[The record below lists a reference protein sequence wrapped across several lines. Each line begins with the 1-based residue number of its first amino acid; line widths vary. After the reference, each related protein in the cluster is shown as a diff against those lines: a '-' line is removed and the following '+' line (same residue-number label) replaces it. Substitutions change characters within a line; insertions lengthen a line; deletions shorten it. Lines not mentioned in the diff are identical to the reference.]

1 MGALA
6 AAPAVRPGDK
16 TMPELEPKSPS
27 ESRVEMTELV
37 MPTDANNLGS
47 AFGGRIVQWM
57 DLAGAVA
64 ARRHAR
70 RPVVTAA
77 IDQLTFLAPV
87 RVGHVALLRAQVNA
101 AFGTS
106 MEVEVEVFDEDPDT
120 GQRRRCC
127 DAFLTFVALGPDRKP
142 TPVPALVLVGEDD
155 QARER
160 EAHRRRARRLEGR
173 PPRSPP

>member
-1 MGALA
+1 
-6 AAPAVRPGDK
+6 
-16 TMPELEPKSPS
+16 
-27 ESRVEMTELV
+27 MTELV

-70 RPVVTAA
+70 MPVVTVA

-87 RVGHVALLRAQVNA
+87 RLGHVALLRAQVNA

-106 MEVEVEVFDEDPDT
+106 MEVEVEVIDEDPDT
-120 GQRRRCC
+120 GERRRCC
-127 DAFLTFVALGPDRKP
+127 DGFLTFVALGPDRRP
-142 TPVPALVLVGEDD
+142 APVARLLHETEEERV
-155 QARER
+155 RER
-160 EAHRRRARRLEGR
+160 EAHGRRARRLETRAPRADPARR
-173 PPRSPP
+173 PPPA

>member
-1 MGALA
+1 MPDLA
-6 AAPAVRPGDK
+6 
-16 TMPELEPKSPS
+16 PKSPA

-37 MPTDANNLGS
+37 MPTDGNNLGS

-57 DLAGAVA
+57 DLAGAMA

-70 RPVVTAA
+70 RPVVTVA

-87 RVGHVALLRAQVNA
+87 RVGDVALLRAQVNA

-106 MEVEVEVFDEDPDT
+106 MEVEVEVLDEDPDT
-120 GQRRRCC
+120 GERRRCC

-142 TPVPALVLVGEDD
+142 VAVPPLALRDEEER
-155 QARER
+155 ARER
-160 EAHRRRARRLEGR
+160 DAHRRRARRLEAR
-173 PPRSPP
+173 PPRSLP

>member
-1 MGALA
+1 MPDLKPKA
-6 AAPAVRPGDK
+6 A
-16 TMPELEPKSPS
+16 S

-70 RPVVTAA
+70 MPVVTVA
-77 IDQLTFLAPV
+77 IDQLTFLSPV

-101 AFGTS
+101 AFGSS
-106 MEVEVEVFDEDPDT
+106 MEVEVEVLDEDPDT

-142 TPVPALVLVGEDD
+142 APIPPLVLGSEEEM
-155 QARER
+155 ARER
-160 EAHRRRARRLEGR
+160 DAHRRRARRLESR
-173 PPRSPP
+173 PPRSGS